1 MQKPVEEESL
11 EQKAKKKYPSRQ
23 KKEPTADP
31 FYGVKVDLPP
41 EQQLEQA
48 WLALEASAAKWEQID
63 QNDPTAVAVWAR
75 YVMTACLKRQF
86 PDLSSREENT
96 YRKSINKPSAFDPTL
111 PLMPLVSIHTGRDI
125 TGFPLCLKDIYTYR
139 RKPPPLFCSHPGTNS
154 TSKAKR

>member
-1 MQKPVEEESL
+1 MNAASDLELPMSDPESQKPKKKPPSKQMQKSTN
-11 EQKAKKKYPSRQ
+11 A
-23 KKEPTADP
+23 P

-63 QNDPTAVAVWAR
+63 KNDPIAVAIWAR
-75 YVMTACLKRQF
+75 YVMIACVKRQF
-86 PDLSSREENT
+86 PDLCSREENT

-125 TGFPLCLKDIYTYR
+125 AGFPLCLKDIYTYR
-139 RKPPPLFCSHPGTNS
+139 RKPHPLSLFSS
-154 TSKAKR
+154 RY